1 MAENKKQSSYA
12 ILKAKLVEKDQEIE
26 SLKSTISTERNKSDL
41 LTLDLFK
48 EQRTV
53 RELRDLYTEA
63 VNHMGWL
70 RRLIYGYQKNK

>member
-26 SLKSTISTERNKSDL
+26 SLKSIISTERNKSDL

-48 EQRTV
+48 EQQTV
-53 RELRDLYTEA
+53 KELRDLYTET